1 MAASISEKPA
11 ISEKMLKPMERAHA
25 WAGRQLSKAQQM
37 IRELSVSHT
46 DPREIEHQ
54 VQASDDNFFERITQ
68 PIDEEQPADDELLT
82 IRNLTLNADREQI
95 EALYVEA
102 LYTITHKVGKE
113 ECESRENL
121 YKYVRSAFQGD
132 AQLHNALMEK
142 AKQNKPPV
150 VLLNV
155 LLLEAKDLIAKDI
168 NGFSDPFAM
177 MGVVPGKRE
186 IPTEIESNDDES
198 PKSPRNQLKRDS
210 VLHRFGGSFRR
221 KVGKKG
227 VKESDSGT
235 IPAKLIKA
243 SSVQRKTL
251 NPQWNER
258 FQFIVDDAQS
268 DRFHMDIWDHDDEE
282 QSVLDAVSSLN
293 QITGGFKGLGRFFKE
308 VAQSA
313 RTNSDDTTD
322 DFLGCISMTLS
333 GIPPDGIEQWFP
345 LQPRSEKSKVSG
357 CVKLKLWLSTREERL
372 GAEEDDLLD
381 VKEHIELM
389 RQFALYE
396 IRLSGA
402 PVRLWDGVF
411 PDKANTILR
420 QHALQGDLT
429 DVHIAMCRWLAFHS
443 MIPID
448 ISFSLLAKTL
458 QNIQDKWQP
467 MTLDKA
473 EEDMLTASFSAF
485 DTHCKRSFAE
495 HRRRFHPSRRNA
507 SEEFAGLIRCMKAL
521 RDSQFYQKYLPY
533 KRPFHA
539 HLESLIIKSAE
550 DFFDEKIEA
559 VQHEDPC
566 KELLKLLA
574 VINGNCSRFQH
585 YANIIRELGRIDYS
599 QLTLSTWDRML
610 NEYLTSEL
618 MSERKT
624 DLRSKMKQLASQDP
638 PNERG
643 LVDLIR
649 IHMAFVEL
657 RNYRLAN
664 RVRGRDESEW
674 YGIFNRGIKHFLNL
688 AKEKALARISL
699 SCQLDVPICTSSN
712 DMRHSSSHIDVCH
725 IVEQMTVFWDRMD
738 INELTLKIDYT
749 ITFVGILCDIVLVYT
764 QKIFSNLEAEGF
776 SADLQVFVPS
786 PLLQLFCSTINNCE
800 QVRRS
805 LMVHDKL
812 HLDDMA
818 IGYEREGHGS
828 PVWKSAVEQRL
839 EQTDASICSEIDRV
853 IGLLTSRLR
862 PLMKKHVFHLA
873 WSPTAH
879 PVEDSLKPLTDMIDI
894 ELSAVHKNL
903 LHKNFL
909 RVMSAQVGI
918 VVQLLKECVDENP
931 GMEPSFYHRLFE
943 AWHVLVDF
951 FHAGGKGLSM
961 EVLETCPQHVALVK
975 TLSLNQT
982 LTQELI
988 EKYYKDLLKQQNEV
1002 SECKYGILNVRAYY
1016 NANSQ
1021 TLVLDVIGAKQVI
1034 PLDAN
1039 GLSDPFVVIRLV
1051 PKYRFPTQIVS
1062 KTKVVSKT
1070 LNPIFDETFEF
1081 HISPKLPPCA
1091 MLHFT
1096 VMDHDYLRS
1105 NDFAGEA
1112 FLELADVPGFGVAGG
1127 NTLRQFNLI
1136 LIQPVQNNKEIID
1149 VLTSRKEDK
1158 HALEF
1163 LRSITT
1169 AY

>member
-1 MAASISEKPA
+1 MRAARLRPA
-11 ISEKMLKPMERAHA
+11 RRKI
-25 WAGRQLSKAQQM
+25 
-37 IRELSVSHT
+37 
-46 DPREIEHQ
+46 
-54 VQASDDNFFERITQ
+54 VQASDNNFFERITQ
-68 PIDEEQPADDELLT
+68 PLDVEQPAEDELLT
-82 IRNLTLNADREQI
+82 IRNLTLNADRKLL

-132 AQLHNALMEK
+132 TQLHNTLMEK

-186 IPTEIESNDDES
+186 IVEVTETTEEENVKS
-198 PKSPRNQLKRDS
+198 PKTMNLKKDN
-210 VLHRFGGSFRR
+210 VLQRFGGSFRR

-227 VKESDSGT
+227 AKIKSDSGT

-243 SSVQRKTL
+243 SSVQKKTL
-251 NPQWNER
+251 NPKWNER
-258 FQFIVDDAQS
+258 FQFIVDDVQT

-313 RTNSDDTTD
+313 RADSDDTTD
-322 DFLGCISMTLS
+322 DFLGCISMNLS
-333 GIPPDGIEQWFP
+333 DIPPDGIQQWFT

-357 CVKLKLWLSTREERL
+357 SVKLKLWLSTREERF

-420 QHALQGDLT
+420 QHAVQGDLT
-429 DVHIAMCRWLAFHS
+429 E
-443 MIPID
+443 
-448 ISFSLLAKTL
+448 
-458 QNIQDKWQP
+458 
-467 MTLDKA
+467 A

-485 DTHCKRSFAE
+485 DSHCKRAFAE
-495 HRRRFHPSRRNA
+495 HRRRFHPSKRNA
-507 SEEFAGLIRCMKAL
+507 SEEFASLVRCMKAL
-521 RDSQFYQKYLPY
+521 RDSPFYQKYLPY

-539 HLESLIIKSAE
+539 HLESLIIVCAFLSAMSYFEPTITWIFQKSAE
-550 DFFDEKIEA
+550 DFFDETVEI
-559 VQHEDPC
+559 VQDEDPC
-566 KELLKLLA
+566 KELLKLLS
-574 VINGNCSRFQH
+574 VINGSCSRFQQ
-585 YANIIRELGRIDYS
+585 YANIIREVGRIDYC

-624 DLRSKMKQLASQDP
+624 DLRSQMKISANQDP
-638 PNERG
+638 PNEDD

-664 RVRGRDESEW
+664 RVRGKDESEW
-674 YGIFNRGIKHFLNL
+674 YGIFNRGIKNFLNL

-725 IVEQMTVFWDRMD
+725 IVEQMTVCWDRMD
-738 INELTLKIDYT
+738 VNELTLKIDYT
-749 ITFVGILCDIVLVYT
+749 RALVDILCDIVIAYT
-764 QKIFSNLEAEGF
+764 QKLC
-776 SADLQVFVPS
+776 SA
-786 PLLQLFCSTINNCE
+786 INNCE

-805 LMVHDKL
+805 LMIHEKL
-812 HLDDMA
+812 HLDDLA
-818 IGYEREGHGS
+818 IAYERAGHGA
-828 PVWKSAVEQRL
+828 PTWKTTVEQRL
-839 EQTDASICSEIDRV
+839 EQTDSAICAEIDRV
-853 IGLLTSRLR
+853 VGLLTSRLR
-862 PLMKKHVFHLA
+862 PQMKKHVFHLA
-873 WSPTAH
+873 WSPSAH

-909 RVMSAQVGI
+909 RVMSAQVAI
-918 VVQLLKECVDENP
+918 VVHLLRECVDENP
-931 GMEPSFYHRLFE
+931 GISMEFSFCARIGSRKIVDTQMEPTFYHRLFE

-951 FHAGGKGLSM
+951 FHAGGKGLSTD
-961 EVLETCPQHVALVK
+961 VLETAPDHVALVK
-975 TLSLNQT
+975 ILSLNQT
-982 LTQELI
+982 PTQQLI
-988 EKYYKDLLKQQNEV
+988 EKYYKDLLKQQAVAEYNVNNEV

-1016 NANSQ
+1016 NASSQ

-1051 PKYRFPTQIVS
+1051 PKYRYPNQIVS
-1062 KTKVVSKT
+1062 KTRVVSKT

-1081 HISPKLPPCA
+1081 HIPPKLPPCA

-1158 HALEF
+1158 EALEF